1 MSSATRLLLAT
12 GEPEWETR
20 VRDSYDGTLNGELT
34 TWSSADPDTADAAA
48 VLAAV
53 EAHGAQVVAL
63 GPGVDTDVALELAA
77 GLDRQRPDLC
87 VMLVAPPTPELYR
100 QALRAGV
107 RDIVDPAADLDDVRS
122 AFDAAME
129 TAVRLQVH
137 AAPTTAV
144 DDRRTIAVVS
154 PKGGAGKTA
163 IASNLAVGLA
173 EAEPGETVIV
183 DLDVQFGDVGNAM
196 RLAPE
201 FTITDAVRQG
211 DALDATTLKAFLTAH
226 PSGAF
231 VLCAPE
237 TPADADIV
245 TTEAIDRIL
254 DLLAGEFRYV
264 VIDTGAG
271 LDENTLAAMERATDF
286 VLVAGTDVASAR
298 AVRKEIDAFNLL
310 GLITQRRHLV
320 LNRADARVG
329 LSAEDIEGTVGLEV
343 SVSIPSSRSVP
354 LSMNQGIPLL
364 EGAQKSPVS
373 RSLSELVR
381 RLTGTTESDSDAS
394 ASGRLRRRKDNR

>member
-1 MSSATRLLLAT
+1 MSSVTRLLLAT
-12 GEPEWETR
+12 GEPEWEAR
-20 VRDSYDGTLNGELT
+20 VRDSFDGRLNGELA
-34 TWSSADPDTADAAA
+34 TWSGSASDTDDASAA
-48 VLAAV
+48 VLQAVAA
-53 EAHGAQVVAL
+53 HRAQVVAL
-63 GPGVDTDVALELAA
+63 GPGVNTDRALELAA
-77 GLDRQRPDLC
+77 DLDRLRPDLC
-87 VMLVAPPTPELYR
+87 VILVAPPTPELYR

-107 RDIVDPAADLDDVRS
+107 RDIVDPDAGLHEVRS
-122 AFDAAME
+122 AFGAAME
-129 TAVRLQVH
+129 TAERLQTH
-137 AAPTTAV
+137 ATPTT

-173 EAEPGETVIV
+173 DAEPGETVIV

-211 DALDATTLKAFLTAH
+211 DTLDATTLKAFLTAH

-237 TPADADIV
+237 TPADANIV

-381 RLTGTTESDSDAS
+381 RLTGTTEPDSDAS

>member
-1 MSSATRLLLAT
+1 MSSVTRLLLAT
-12 GEPEWETR
+12 GEPEWEAR
-20 VRDSYDGTLNGELT
+20 VRDSFDGRLNGELA
-34 TWSSADPDTADAAA
+34 TWSGSASDTDDASAA
-48 VLAAV
+48 VLQAVAA
-53 EAHGAQVVAL
+53 HRAQVVAL
-63 GPGVDTDVALELAA
+63 GPGVNTERALELAA
-77 GLDRQRPDLC
+77 DLDRLRPDLC
-87 VMLVAPPTPELYR
+87 VILVAPPTPELYR

-107 RDIVDPAADLDDVRS
+107 RDIVDPDAGLHEVRS
-122 AFDAAME
+122 AFGAAME
-129 TAVRLQVH
+129 TAERLQTH
-137 AAPTTAV
+137 ATPTT

-173 EAEPGETVIV
+173 DAEPGETVIV

-211 DALDATTLKAFLTAH
+211 DTLDATTLKAFLTAH

-381 RLTGTTESDSDAS
+381 RLTGTTEPDSDAS

>member
-1 MSSATRLLLAT
+1 MSSVTRLLLAT
-12 GEPEWETR
+12 GEPEWEAR
-20 VRDSYDGTLNGELT
+20 VRDSFDGRLNGELA
-34 TWSSADPDTADAAA
+34 TWSGSASDTDDASAA
-48 VLAAV
+48 VLQAVAA
-53 EAHGAQVVAL
+53 HRAQVVAL
-63 GPGVDTDVALELAA
+63 GPGVNTDRALELAA
-77 GLDRQRPDLC
+77 DLDRLRPDLC
-87 VMLVAPPTPELYR
+87 VILVAPPTPELYR

-107 RDIVDPAADLDDVRS
+107 RDIVDPDAGLHEVRS
-122 AFDAAME
+122 AFGAAME
-129 TAVRLQVH
+129 TAERLQTH
-137 AAPTTAV
+137 ATPTT

-173 EAEPGETVIV
+173 DAEPGETVIV

-211 DALDATTLKAFLTAH
+211 DTLDATTLKAFLTAH

-381 RLTGTTESDSDAS
+381 RLTGTTEPDSDAS